1 MHRASKLLFA
11 TTLLVGACAPE
22 ADDGSDPSTPDIVD
36 NEAPLSSY
44 DDVFAGTPDDR
55 TLPFDVKADE
65 ALPAKHTELLATQSP
80 VKSQGSRGV
89 CSIFSSVALMEH
101 LYLRAGWTNPDFSE
115 QYLQWSVKYEL
126 GDYTWTEGSNA
137 DSNVQAIAEF
147 GIPREEA
154 WPYESFPW
162 TASNDPACGE
172 TSKPTQCFTNG
183 QAPESAQAAEQ
194 FTLPRPKYLSTRGIK
209 SHIKNKLTGVVIGVD
224 FFYQSWNHRKSTL
237 PTNPTYWGY
246 GYVLSPNSKDVE
258 ESHKQRA
265 GHSVLIVG
273 WDDNLEVQ
281 KVNPDGSLRFK
292 ADGSPDME
300 KGFYIFK
307 NSWGTGR
314 FGVNNPNGDGY
325 GYISYKYVNDYAS
338 AVVSDLPAAPAP
350 PPPPPPPSGGVS
362 GSSSPA
368 LAIPDANTTGVSNTI
383 ALTSTD
389 AIGRDVVVTVDI
401 SHTWVGDLVVTL
413 THAGKTVTLH
423 NATGGNA
430 DDLRATFTL
439 SDFNGLP
446 RGGDWVLKVVDT
458 ARADV
463 GVVNSWSVSAN

>member
-1 MHRASKLLFA
+1 MNRTAKLLILG
-11 TTLLVGACAPE
+11 TLLLGACAPD
-22 ADDGSDPSTPDIVD
+22 ADDGSDPSNPAVTD

-44 DDVFAGTPDDR
+44 DDVFRGAPDDKS
-55 TLPFDVKADE
+55 LPYDVKADE
-65 ALPAKHTELLATQSP
+65 VLPAKHTELLAWQSP

-89 CSIFSSVALMEH
+89 CSIFSTVALMEH
-101 LYLRAGWTNPDFSE
+101 LYLRAGYTNPDFSE

-137 DSNVQAIAEF
+137 DSNIQAIAEF
-147 GIPREEA
+147 GLPREEA
-154 WPYESFPW
+154 WPYEPLPW
-162 TASNDPACGE
+162 TTANDAACTGD
-172 TSKPTQCFTNG
+172 SKPTQCFTNG
-183 QAPESAQAAEQ
+183 QAPESAQQAEQ
-194 FTLPRPKYLSTRGIK
+194 FGLPQPRYLSTRGIK

-237 PTNPTYWGY
+237 PTNPEYWRQ
-246 GYVLSPNSKDVE
+246 GYVLAPSAKDVE

-273 WDDNLEVQ
+273 WDDDLSVQ
-281 KVNPDGSLRFK
+281 KVNPDGSLKFK

-300 KGFYIFK
+300 KGFFLFK

-314 FGVNNPNGDGY
+314 FGAANPNGDGY
-325 GYISYKYVNDYAS
+325 GYISYKYVSDYAS
-338 AVVSDLPAAPAP
+338 AVISDLPPIAP
-350 PPPPPPPSGGVS
+350 PPPPPPPTGGVS
-362 GSSSPA
+362 GSATPA
-368 LAIPDANTTGVSNTI
+368 ASIPDANQTGVSSAI

-389 AIGRDVVVTVDI
+389 AVGRDVVVTVDI
-401 SHTWVGDLVVTL
+401 THTWVGDLVVTL

-423 NATGGNA
+423 NATGGSA
-430 DDLRATFTL
+430 DNLQATFTL
-439 SDFNGLP
+439 ADFNGLP

-463 GVVNSWSVSAN
+463 GTVNSWSVTAN